1 MCEPGFI
8 YNPAREVV
16 RAAAPDLSRIWREF
30 LMSIMLPRALIF
42 VATLLAATGLIAKA
56 SAGEVRKSKPIGV
69 IELFTSQGCSNCPKA
84 DRAIEELAART
95 DVVTVAYHVDY
106 WNYMGWQ
113 DTLSAKENTERQY
126 GYAKTLGIK
135 NVFTPQI
142 VLNGVHDTKVT
153 NPDRLVDALGRLNGT
168 TDGMPVTVSAELSPE
183 EMTITIGEGS
193 VAGIGKADVVVAYF
207 RKHSTVEIQK
217 GENQGK
223 KIVYR
228 NAVTKLETVG
238 IWEGKAL
245 TVKLPAAVLAKRG
258 FDGCAILLQSHDADN
273 NPGRILGAAAL

>member
-1 MCEPGFI
+1 MSSMLVRPFLL
-8 YNPAREVV
+8 AVVAVMASVSASDV
-16 RAAAPDLSRIWREF
+16 RASE
-30 LMSIMLPRALIF
+30 
-42 VATLLAATGLIAKA
+42 TL
-56 SAGEVRKSKPIGV
+56 KSKPVGV
-69 IELFTSQGCSNCPKA
+69 VELFTSQGCSNCPKA
-84 DRAIEELAART
+84 DRAIEQLAGR
-95 DVVTVAYHVDY
+95 DDIVTVAYHVDY

-142 VLNGVHDTKVT
+142 VLNGVRDTKLT
-153 NPDRLVDALGRLNGT
+153 NPDRLVEELGRLRGT
-168 TDGMPVTVSAELSPE
+168 RDGMPVSVSAELSAGE
-183 EMTITIGEGS
+183 LSITIGEGP

-238 IWEGKAL
+238 IWDGKAL
-245 TVKLPAAVLAKRG
+245 TIKLPAALLAKRG
-258 FDGCAILLQSHDADN
+258 FDGCAILLQSHDSN
-273 NPGRILGAAAL
+273 GNPGRILGAAAL

>member
-1 MCEPGFI
+1 
-8 YNPAREVV
+8 
-16 RAAAPDLSRIWREF
+16 
-30 LMSIMLPRALIF
+30 MSTMPIRALIL
-42 VATLLAATGLIAKA
+42 VAAVLATMAAVANAPAEEK
-56 SAGEVRKSKPIGV
+56 VKSKPIGV
-69 IELFTSQGCSNCPKA
+69 VELFTSQGCSNCPKA
-84 DRAIEELAART
+84 DRAIESLAKRE

-142 VLNGVHDTKVT
+142 VLNGLRDTKLT
-153 NPDRLVDALGRLNGT
+153 NPDRIVEELGRLRGT
-168 TDGMPVTVSAELSPE
+168 REGLPVAVSAELSPE
-183 EMTITIGEGS
+183 EMTISIGND
-193 VAGIGKADVVVAYF
+193 AATGIDKADVVVAYF
-207 RKHSTVEIQK
+207 RKHSAVEIQK

-258 FDGCAILLQSHDADN
+258 FDGCAILLQSRDADN

>member
-1 MCEPGFI
+1 MCDGGFI
-8 YNPAREVV
+8 YKRREGVTPARTPLL
-16 RAAAPDLSRIWREF
+16 APYGEKF
-30 LMSIMLPRALIF
+30 LMFMLSTRSLIL
-42 VATLLAATGLIAKA
+42 VAAVLATAA
-56 SAGEVRKSKPIGV
+56 SVAYAPAQETVKSKPIGV
-69 IELFTSQGCSNCPKA
+69 VELFTSQGCSNCPKA
-84 DRAIEELAART
+84 DRAIESLAGRD
-95 DVVTVAYHVDY
+95 DVITVAYHVDY

-142 VLNGVHDTKVT
+142 VLNGVHDTKLT
-153 NPDRLVDALGRLNGT
+153 NADSIVQELDRMGSAGT
-168 TDGMPVTVSAELSPE
+168 GMPVAISAELSPE
-183 EMTITIGEGS
+183 EMTINIPEG
-193 VAGIGKADVVVAYF
+193 AAPAEKADVVVAYF

-223 KIVYR
+223 KITYR
-228 NAVTKLETVG
+228 NAVTKVETVG

-245 TVKLPAAVLAKRG
+245 TIKLPAAVLAKRG
-258 FDGCAILLQSHDADN
+258 FDGCAILLQSHDGND

>member
-1 MCEPGFI
+1 MSNMLVRPLI
-8 YNPAREVV
+8 LVAAVLATAVAAR
-16 RAAAPDLSRIWREF
+16 
-30 LMSIMLPRALIF
+30 
-42 VATLLAATGLIAKA
+42 AT
-56 SAGEVRKSKPIGV
+56 AGETVRSSPIGV
-69 IELFTSQGCSNCPKA
+69 VELFTSQGCSNCPKA
-84 DRAIEELAART
+84 DRAIERLAGRD

-126 GYAKTLGIK
+126 GYARTLGIR

-142 VLNGVHDTKVT
+142 VLNGVRDTKLT
-153 NPDRLVDALGRLNGT
+153 NPDGLVDELGRLRGT
-168 TDGMPVTVSAELSPE
+168 PEGLPVDVSAELSPD
-183 EMTITIGEGS
+183 EMTIAIGNGP
-193 VAGIGKADVVVAYF
+193 VPGIEKADVVVAYF
-207 RKHSTVEIQK
+207 RKYSAVEIQK

-238 IWEGKAL
+238 VWEGRAL
-245 TVKLPAAVLAKRG
+245 TVKLPAALLAKRG
-258 FDGCAILLQSHDADN
+258 FDGCAILLQAHDAEG

>member
-1 MCEPGFI
+1 MSMMLTRALVLVAAI
-8 YNPAREVV
+8 LATAVSDAPAEEVV
-16 RAAAPDLSRIWREF
+16 RA
-30 LMSIMLPRALIF
+30 
-42 VATLLAATGLIAKA
+42 
-56 SAGEVRKSKPIGV
+56 KPIGV
-69 IELFTSQGCSNCPKA
+69 VELFTSQGCSNCPKA
-84 DRAIEELAART
+84 DRAIESLAQRD
-95 DVVTVAYHVDY
+95 DVITVAYHVDY

-142 VLNGVHDTKVT
+142 VLNGVRDTKLK
-153 NPDRLVDALGRLNGT
+153 NPDRLVEELGRLRGT
-168 TDGMPVTVSAELSPE
+168 REGMPVSVSAALSPE
-183 EMTITIGEGS
+183 EMTITIGDGPIP
-193 VAGIGKADVVVAYF
+193 GIDKADIVVAYF
-207 RKHSTVEIQK
+207 RKHSTVDIQK

-245 TVKLPAAVLAKRG
+245 TVKLPAALLAKRG
-258 FDGCAILLQSHDADN
+258 FDGCAILLQAHDADN
-273 NPGRILGAAAL
+273 NPARILGAAAL

>member
-1 MCEPGFI
+1 
-8 YNPAREVV
+8 
-16 RAAAPDLSRIWREF
+16 
-30 LMSIMLPRALIF
+30 MSILLPRALIF
-42 VATLLAATGLIAKA
+42 VVTALATAASVTSAP
-56 SAGEVRKSKPIGV
+56 AGEVSKSKPIGV
-69 IELFTSQGCSNCPKA
+69 VELFTSQGCSNCPKA
-84 DRAIEELAART
+84 DRAIERLAGRN
-95 DVVTVAYHVDY
+95 DVITVAYHVDY

-142 VLNGVHDTKVT
+142 VLNGAHDTKIT
-153 NPDRLVDALGRLNGT
+153 NPDRLVDELGRLHDT
-168 TDGMPVTVSAELSPE
+168 PEGMPVSVSAELSPE
-183 EMTITIGEGS
+183 EMTINIGDGP
-193 VAGIGKADVVVAYF
+193 VAGIDKADVVVAYF

-223 KIVYR
+223 RIVYR

-258 FDGCAILLQSHDADN
+258 FDGCAILLQSHDRDN

>member
-1 MCEPGFI
+1 
-8 YNPAREVV
+8 
-16 RAAAPDLSRIWREF
+16 
-30 LMSIMLPRALIF
+30 MSIMLPRALIF
-42 VATLLAATGLIAKA
+42 VAAVLAMTGLVANA
-56 SAGEVRKSKPIGV
+56 PAQETSKSKPIGV

-84 DRAIEELAART
+84 DRAIEQLAARG
-95 DVVTVAYHVDY
+95 DVVTIAFHVDY

-142 VLNGVHDTKVT
+142 VLNGAHDTKVT
-153 NPDRLVDALGRLNGT
+153 NPDRLVDELGRLNGT
-168 TDGMPVTVSAELSPE
+168 PDGMPVSVSAVLSPE
-183 EMTITIGEGS
+183 EMTITIGDGPA
-193 VAGIGKADVVVAYF
+193 VGINKADVVVAYF

-273 NPGRILGAAAL
+273 NPGRIIGAAAL

>member
-1 MCEPGFI
+1 
-8 YNPAREVV
+8 
-16 RAAAPDLSRIWREF
+16 
-30 LMSIMLPRALIF
+30 MSTMPFRALIL
-42 VATLLAATGLIAKA
+42 VAAVLATLAAVANA
-56 SAGEVRKSKPIGV
+56 PAGETVRSKPIGV
-69 IELFTSQGCSNCPKA
+69 VELFTSQGCSNCPKA
-84 DRAIEELAART
+84 DRAIESLAQRD

-142 VLNGVHDTKVT
+142 VLNGVRDTKLT
-153 NPDRLVDALGRLNGT
+153 NPDRIVEELSRLRGT
-168 TDGMPVTVSAELSPE
+168 REGLPVAVSAELSPE
-183 EMTITIGEGS
+183 EMTIAIGND
-193 VAGIGKADVVVAYF
+193 AATGIDKADIVVAYF